1 MAYET
6 LPQQNKALYQDASK
20 DQQLVI
26 LYFVLLLKA
35 APKHG
40 LKSFS
45 PRSWRQ
51 TMDATDEGH
60 HLDPIEEAEERVDSG
75 CAITVAGPR
84 WTSLI
89 PNGHSGIAP
98 SIEICKRALNVVS
111 KICLGI

>member
-45 PRSWRQ
+45 LRSWR
-51 TMDATDEGH
+51 
-60 HLDPIEEAEERVDSG
+60 
-75 CAITVAGPR
+75 
-84 WTSLI
+84 
-89 PNGHSGIAP
+89 
-98 SIEICKRALNVVS
+98 
-111 KICLGI
+111 